1 MIMFVPNSRAR
12 QWGGNMEEFE
22 GKRRGMLTTGNGA
35 TQSTFAI
42 CVKGVEWGLGRRGL
56 KIEYSNC

>member
-1 MIMFVPNSRAR
+1 
-12 QWGGNMEEFE
+12 MEEFE

-42 CVKGVEWGLGRRGL
+42 CAKGVEWGLGRRGL